1 MPDNDVLNLVLSNC
15 ISGALYPATYVK
27 VLIQIGYEPC
37 PPQPG
42 TSFFGKPI
50 LVLPGIVSYSAH
62 IFQRAGIAKLYDGV
76 LPHLIHKNLTKYVE
90 DGITNQLADEND
102 SQEPDMDIKDFLIST
117 AKQTVAKCTAVTI
130 AHPFHVIFVRTTAQF
145 VGRECTYNSVTTS
158 IAHIFRTEG
167 ISGFFSG
174 LVPSLL
180 YESLV
185 LVSTNAMIYAFNSV
199 YSDKNAD
206 EFGHWPPFLFN
217 MVATSIFYPFVVVTN
232 CMAVTDSGLAVG
244 QPDYMPRFKRW
255 MQCWRW
261 LASRNEL
268 KRGSGIWFA
277 RRYTGPQAIVE
288 GCAVPIN
295 CELAS

>member
-1 MPDNDVLNLVLSNC
+1 MPESDITNLILANC
-15 ISGALYPATYVK
+15 LSGALYPATYVK

-50 LVLPGIVSYSAH
+50 LVLPGIVGYSSH
-62 IFQRAGIAKLYDGV
+62 ITQRAGFGKLYDGV
-76 LPHLIHKNLTKYVE
+76 FPHLIHKNLTKFSE
-90 DGITNQLADEND
+90 DGITKQLVDEESNR
-102 SQEPDMDIKDFLIST
+102 EPDLDIKDFLVST
-117 AKQTVAKCTAVTI
+117 AKQTVAKCTAVTL
-130 AHPFHVIFVRTTAQF
+130 AHPFHVIFVRTAAQF
-145 VGRECTYNSVTTS
+145 VGGECTYNSLFSS
-158 IAHIFRTEG
+158 ISHIFQTEG

-185 LVSTNAMIYAFNSV
+185 LVSTNAMIFAFNSV
-199 YSDKNAD
+199 YADKSD
-206 EFGHWPPFLFN
+206 EFAHWGPFVFN
-217 MVATSIFYPFVVVTN
+217 MVATSVFYPFTVVAN
-232 CMAVTDSGLAVG
+232 CMAVTDSGLAIG
-244 QPDYMPRFKRW
+244 QPNYMPRFRGW

-261 LASRNEL
+261 LSSRNEL

-277 RRYTGPQAIVE
+277 RRYLGPQLIID
-288 GCAVPIN
+288 GCAVPIQ